1 MSKRFYVLYTLKE
14 FYLPRIYK
22 TKATVNKYIEENNK
36 LEFKLFAKEED
47 AQLFSKSIEGKLE
60 KKFKIKMVEYL
71 QKSHREIEEI
81 NEKSAER
88 RAEEEGGTGG
98 NGEERADMKEIER
111 KEKERKEERGEE
123 VLQ

>member
-36 LEFKLFAKEED
+36 LEFKLFAREEE
-47 AQLFSKSIEGKLE
+47 AQLFSKSIEVKLE

-81 NEKSAER
+81 NEKNAG
-88 RAEEEGGTGG
+88 EGALGG
-98 NGEERADMKEIER
+98 NG
-111 KEKERKEERGEE
+111 
-123 VLQ
+123 